1 MNFISCLKS
10 VSMRIEVGTLPWL
23 MTEDRDIPILRMA
36 MVHTA
41 HEEPLLRTQARN
53 AMLTLLS
60 KIKIGEGQLLRT
72 ALEMA
77 KSRKLG

>member
-36 MVHTA
+36 MVYTA

-53 AMLTLLS
+53 AILTLFS